1 MRWLKVD
8 WNKWKDEDE
17 IDENDLGFDMGGM
30 ENFDMSSLG
39 NMGLG
44 EGGEGEGEDDSDE
57 EEGNIFYSIFC
68 IIFYWI
74 YENQSFICIY
84 IHISSPFYLP
94 FMYNIGLPDLETEG
108 SKEKEDEEDEN
119 KKKAEQP

>member
-1 MRWLKVD
+1 MAKKQQGPYWDRLLSDKFGKVRWLKVD

-57 EEGNIFYSIFC
+57 EEGNIFYILYSIFYPL
-68 IIFYWI
+68 IGSMRINPSSLYLYSYFF
-74 YENQSFICIY
+74 SHSGY
-84 IHISSPFYLP
+84 I
-94 FMYNIGLPDLETEG
+94 
-108 SKEKEDEEDEN
+108 
-119 KKKAEQP
+119 